1 MAKRSHGVMLTDV
14 RTSQQLRPERGNQ
27 LLDQVLFTYQFN
39 LEHIK
44 HLVADL
50 SEDLTTQQP
59 HGLLNHP
66 RWTIGHLAFGS
77 NYAAGFLGLQST
89 VKPAWAELLAEL
101 AIQHKRVAAAIREA
115 EPSLFKE
122 ECTDELLRDHFPTI
136 GNFLGYIMTAHEGDH
151 IGQLACW
158 RRAMT
163 LPPAEF

>member
-1 MAKRSHGVMLTDV
+1 M
-14 RTSQQLRPERGNQ
+14 
-27 LLDQVLFTYQFN
+27 LDQVLFTYRFN
-39 LEHIK
+39 LDHIN

-50 SEDLTTQQP
+50 SDDQAVQQP

-77 NYAAGFLGLQST
+77 NYAAGFLGLEST
-89 VKPAWAELLAEL
+89 FAPAWADLFMPGATISSDGSTYPSTTELLTAL
-101 AIQHKRVAAAIREA
+101 KAQHERVAGAIGRA
-115 EPSLFKE
+115 PQSLFSQ
-122 ECTDELLRDHFPTI
+122 ECTDEFLRDHFPTI

-158 RRAMT
+158 RRAMN

>member
-1 MAKRSHGVMLTDV
+1 M
-14 RTSQQLRPERGNQ
+14 
-27 LLDQVLFTYQFN
+27 
-39 LEHIK
+39 
-44 HLVADL
+44 
-50 SEDLTTQQP
+50 
-59 HGLLNHP
+59 
-66 RWTIGHLAFGS
+66 TIGHLAFGS

>member
-1 MAKRSHGVMLTDV
+1 M
-14 RTSQQLRPERGNQ
+14 
-27 LLDQVLFTYQFN
+27 LDQVLFTYQFN
-39 LEHIK
+39 LDHIK

-50 SEDLTTQQP
+50 SEDQTTQQP

-89 VKPAWAELLAEL
+89 VRPAWADLFMPGATISSDGQTYPPTAELLAEL
-101 AIQHKRVAAAIREA
+101 AVQHKRVATAIAEAA
-115 EPSLFKE
+115 PSLFKE
-122 ECTDELLRDHFPTI
+122 ECTDDLLRDHFPTI

>member
-1 MAKRSHGVMLTDV
+1 M
-14 RTSQQLRPERGNQ
+14 
-27 LLDQVLFTYQFN
+27 LDQVLFTYRFN
-39 LEHIK
+39 LDHIN

-50 SEDLTTQQP
+50 SDDQAVQQP

-77 NYAAGFLGLQST
+77 NYAAGFLGLEST
-89 VKPAWAELLAEL
+89 FAPAWGDLFMPGATISSDGSTYPSTTELLTAL
-101 AIQHKRVAAAIREA
+101 KAQHERVAGAIA
-115 EPSLFKE
+115 KAPQSLFAQ
-122 ECTDELLRDHFPTI
+122 ECTDEFLRDHFPTI

-163 LPPAEF
+163 LPLAEF